1 MKHTVQT
8 IKKAI
13 DTEAEVE
20 AFEKELREALK
31 EHHGCKRSQCAE
43 KNRIME
49 ILGSKEFLGDSE

>member
-1 MKHTVQT
+1 LKTT
-8 IKKAI
+8 LKNCPDSCWK
-13 DTEAEVE
+13 T